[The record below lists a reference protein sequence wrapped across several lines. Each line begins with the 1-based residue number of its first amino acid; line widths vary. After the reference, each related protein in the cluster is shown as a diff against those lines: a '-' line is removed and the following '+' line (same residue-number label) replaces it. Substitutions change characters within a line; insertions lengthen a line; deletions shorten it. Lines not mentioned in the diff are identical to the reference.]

1 MTRLFSFL
9 PLHLLLCAA
18 IGGTGIL
25 SPTPV
30 SAQVAAQEV
39 AAQSTAGTAVAP
51 TARQQAWLRA
61 TPEQRLKLAEELGEA
76 GARMMAKKQGW
87 QPLVDGLNKSIPQGP
102 DQVYRTVDGMIHV
115 VEAKGGSGQL
125 SHAYGH
131 PQATPEWAVK
141 SAERVL
147 RSAKSSP
154 AERDAARA
162 IIESASKGKLRVHVI
177 RTSHVLG
184 EPSRAVVEQT
194 LACTDDAARLAKAAM
209 GGSTRQGAT
218 VAGQAAAKTGDTA
231 SGAATAAR
239 NAVRTTQPV
248 GQLGDDAAAGAARAG
263 SRTLRTA
270 AKGAIV
276 VGVAVD
282 AGFRVNDGLQTEER
296 FGRGEITHEER
307 EIEHACNAAGM
318 VGGWGGALAGGK
330 LGALGGGAAGSAV
343 APGPGTAVGTIAGGI
358 AGGVAGYIGGE
369 KAAEA
374 GADWA
379 VGKVHAAGTTMTDL
393 SGRAW
398 DGTKDTAA
406 TTADAGKRAW
416 HWTCGKTA
424 GAWNW
429 AWGN

>member
-18 IGGTGIL
+18 IGGTVIL
-25 SPTPV
+25 SPTPL
-30 SAQVAAQEV
+30 SAQVAAPEV
-39 AAQSTAGTAVAP
+39 AAQPTAGTPVAP
-51 TARQQAWLRA
+51 TAQQQAWLKA
-61 TPEQRLKLAEELGEA
+61 TPEQRVKLAEELGEA
-76 GARMMAKKQGW
+76 GARLMAKKQGW

-102 DQVYRTVDGMIHV
+102 DQVYRAADGMIHV

-154 AERDAARA
+154 AERDAAQA
-162 IIESASKGKLRVHVI
+162 ILEAASKGKLRVHVI

-184 EPSRAVVEQT
+184 EPSRVVVEQT
-194 LACTDDAARLAKAAM
+194 LAGTDDAARLAKAAL

-218 VAGQAAAKTGDTA
+218 AAGLAAAKTRDATR
-231 SGAATAAR
+231 GAATAAR
-239 NAVRTTQPV
+239 NASRTPQPV
-248 GQLGDDAAAGAARAG
+248 GQLADDAAAGAARAG

-296 FGRGEITHEER
+296 FGRGEITHKER
-307 EIEHACNAAGM
+307 EIEHARNAAGM

-330 LGALGGGAAGSAV
+330 LGVMAGGAAGTAV
-343 APGPGTAVGTIAGGI
+343 APGLGTAVGGVAGGI
-358 AGGVAGYIGGE
+358 AGGLAGYVGGE
-369 KAAEA
+369 AAGETA
-374 GADWA
+374 ADWA
-379 VGKVHAAGTTMTDL
+379 VNRVHAAGTTVTE
-393 SGRAW
+393 SAEAAW
-398 DGTKDTAA
+398 DRTVDAA
-406 TTADAGKRAW
+406 DSAAHGVNR
-416 HWTCGKTA
+416 
-424 GAWNW
+424 AWNW
-429 AWGN
+429 ARGK